1 VTPSVFNG
9 THHYICRCSAIE
21 YRKRSNKMRKFLI
34 SAALV
39 VSTLGLAA
47 CSDNVDENATGSVD
61 NTAPM
66 EQPAA
71 PAAPAEDPAVT
82 PAPVQ

>member
-1 VTPSVFNG
+1 
-9 THHYICRCSAIE
+9 
-21 YRKRSNKMRKFLI
+21 MRKFLI

-71 PAAPAEDPAVT
+71 PAAPAEDPAAT